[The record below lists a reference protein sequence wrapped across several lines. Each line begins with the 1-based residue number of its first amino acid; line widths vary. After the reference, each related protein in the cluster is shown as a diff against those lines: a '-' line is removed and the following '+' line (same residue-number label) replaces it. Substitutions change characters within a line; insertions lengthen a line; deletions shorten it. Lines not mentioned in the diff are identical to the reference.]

1 MIKDTGWPMVMI
13 RNPLQLISRSDRRDG
28 WRNQIARSAVVLFF
42 VLLMAAMI
50 SACSKGDSTGP
61 ASDSSSSTQQAAS
74 PVPRTPFERDLQFIR
89 NGQFLHIWVFSR
101 KDGKPIDKDDAAFLR
116 TNAPQVVDWVTTD
129 EGKRVIGGTNFDLEQ
144 GNMPQLRERFVV
156 EDYTGR

>member
-1 MIKDTGWPMVMI
+1 MVMI
-13 RNPLQLISRSDRRDG
+13 QNPIQVLSKSDHQDG
-28 WRNQIARSAVVLFF
+28 SRNQVARIVFLFF
-42 VLLMAAMI
+42 VVLMAVMI
-50 SACSKGDSTGP
+50 SACSKGDSISP
-61 ASDSSSSTQQAAS
+61 ASDSSSSTQPAAS